1 MIDSDDT
8 NKFIVTVLQIVF
20 IIARNLDFHSNL
32 VREKESNNRQCS
44 LHTFCKLLE
53 DSNLKIALMN

>member
-8 NKFIVTVLQIVF
+8 NISSGISSSS

-32 VREKESNNRQCS
+32 AREKESNSRQSS

-53 DSNLKIALMN
+53 DSNLK

>member
-8 NKFIVTVLQIVF
+8 NKFIVTVLQI
-20 IIARNLDFHSNL
+20 RNLDFHSNL

-53 DSNLKIALMN
+53 YSNLKIALMN